1 MSATES
7 MQWKPY
13 DKLVRGLQGNNLREI
28 QGMKDLDEECFTNKV
43 KWNTFLFLFPLATA

>member
-7 MQWKPY
+7 MQWKP
-13 DKLVRGLQGNNLREI
+13 DNKLVRGLQGNNLREI

-43 KWNTFLFLFPLATA
+43 K